1 MNNRGLAAEIKQNK
15 PFGSLEQEATLSIQR
30 TAAEL
35 EHAFAEALKPF
46 GITPTQYNVLRILR
60 GAGKNG
66 LCRSEVADRMVTK
79 VPDVTRLL
87 DRMEV
92 AGLIERRR
100 EGEDRRYVS
109 TFITDYGLEL
119 LADLDG
125 PVAQL
130 HVDRLGH
137 LSRAQLATLIE
148 LLGHARK
155 AE

>member
-1 MNNRGLAAEIKQNK
+1 MQTRGLAAELKQTK

-35 EHAFAEALKPF
+35 EHALAEALKPY
-46 GITPTQYNVLRILR
+46 GVTPTQYNVLRILR
-60 GAGKNG
+60 GAGKEG
-66 LCRSEVADRMVTK
+66 LCRSEVAERMVTR

-100 EGEDRRYVS
+100 EGEDRRFVS
-109 TFITDYGLEL
+109 TFITEYGLEL
-119 LADLDG
+119 LASLDA

-137 LSRAQLATLIE
+137 LTRAQLATLIE
-148 LLGHARK
+148 LLSRARR
-155 AE
+155 AV